1 VPCTELVCGM
11 VTNGCWQ
18 NIKEGIEGKPV
29 GWYSDVFKIVFPD
42 VDRDVANKMWEKEL
56 KGERKGGRKKKEHK
70 RKEEDE
76 EESGEEDD

>member
-1 VPCTELVCGM
+1 VECGANA
-11 VTNGCWQ
+11 TQ

-56 KGERKGGRKKKEHK
+56 KGKKGERKKKEHK